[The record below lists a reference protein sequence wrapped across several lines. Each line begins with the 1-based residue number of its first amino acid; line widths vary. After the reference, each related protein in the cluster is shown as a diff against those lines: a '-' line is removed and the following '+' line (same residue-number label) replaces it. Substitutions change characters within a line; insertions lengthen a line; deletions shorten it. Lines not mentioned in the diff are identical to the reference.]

1 MDAGE
6 RSRRVPSFTRDELRG
21 AIEHGGIEVR
31 LQPLV
36 TIRSGVV
43 TRFEALARWQHPHL
57 GPIPP
62 TSFVPF
68 AERAGLIGP
77 LTVRVVR
84 EAVRGLAAWRERL
97 PELRVAVNVSALTL
111 EDSGLSEFLTR
122 LLEDAGCA
130 PSWLGIEITESML
143 MAEPELAHRT
153 LVALRASGIRIDVDD
168 FGTGYSSLGR
178 LAELPL
184 NAVKI
189 DRQFVTPMTK
199 DHRRE
204 AIVRAIIALG
214 HDLGFEVVA
223 EGVEDI
229 ETWEQLAAL
238 GCDTAQG
245 YHIARP
251 MPPEAVSDWL
261 ASWESGLAF
270 MRRERIGERIVRYQ
284 RTAPPAAD
292 AMRPVLVV
300 DDEPSILEVIR
311 DILEHEG
318 FRVLTA
324 ANGTEALNLVERTRP
339 LVVLLDMTMPTLDGA
354 GFTAEVRERGLRVPI
369 VVMTAGP
376 SAERWARELRADG
389 FLSKPFEMAALID
402 VANRFAGLPN

>member
-1 MDAGE
+1 MGAGE
-6 RSRRVPSFTRDELRG
+6 RSVRVPSFTRNELRE

-36 TIRSGVV
+36 SIRSGVV
-43 TRFEALARWQHPHL
+43 TRLEALARWQHPHL
-57 GPIPP
+57 GPVPP
-62 TSFVPF
+62 ATFVPF
-68 AERAGLIGP
+68 AERVGLVGP
-77 LTVRVVR
+77 LMARVVR
-84 EAVRGLAAWRERL
+84 EALRGLVGWRERL
-97 PELRVAVNVSALTL
+97 PDLRVAVNISALTL
-111 EDSGLSEFLTR
+111 EDAGLPEFLAQV
-122 LLEDAGCA
+122 LDEAGCA
-130 PSWLGIEITESML
+130 PACLGIEITESTL
-143 MAEPELAHRT
+143 MAEPDLAHRT
-153 LVALRASGIRIDVDD
+153 LSALRALGVRIDVDD

-184 NAVKI
+184 DAVKI
-189 DRQFVTPMTK
+189 DREFVTPMTR

-229 ETWEQLAAL
+229 ETWEQLAAH

-251 MPPEAVSDWL
+251 MAPEAVSEWL
-261 ASWESGLAF
+261 VAWESGLAF
-270 MRRERIGERIVRYQ
+270 MRRERIGERIVAYQ
-284 RTAPPAAD
+284 RPGPADVGERA
-292 AMRPVLVV
+292 VLVV
-300 DDEPSILEVIR
+300 DDEPSILQVIR

-324 ANGTEALNLVERTRP
+324 ANGTEALKLVERNRP
-339 LVVLLDMTMPTLDGA
+339 LVVLLDMSMPTLDGA
-354 GFTAEVRERGLRVPI
+354 GFTAELRERGLRVPI

-389 FLSKPFEMAALID
+389 FLTKPFEMSGLLDI
-402 VANRFAGLPN
+402 ANRFAEPLN